1 MRFSIPLSAAVVV
14 GVAAAGCGPVGPVDT
29 DEDGL
34 TDGYEL
40 SIGTDPELADSDGD
54 GHTDRDELYDFT
66 DPSDED
72 SFPYTGGWDR
82 LPYPDD
88 LGDDEGREVGK
99 VMENFFL
106 LDQFGEEVELHH
118 FYGNVVLVESAAEW

>member
-1 MRFSIPLSAAVVV
+1 MRFNVPLSAAAIV
-14 GVAAAGCGPVGPVDT
+14 GVVAAGCGPVGPVDT

-54 GHTDRDELYDFT
+54 GHSDRDELYDFT

-88 LGDDEGREVGK
+88 LDEGREVGK
-99 VMENFFL
+99 VMGAVMRAHKGDVDGAVARRLAEEL
-106 LDQFGEEVELHH
+106 LSD
-118 FYGNVVLVESAAEW
+118 